1 MRRNRA
7 ALTVSQFMTNAAP
20 LYDRRNSLY
29 DRSHNNLTALPTDLP
44 LLNEYSFS
52 ITFRATTKA

>member
-20 LYDRRNSLY
+20 LYDRQISLYDRRNSLY
-29 DRSHNNLTALPTDLP
+29 DRSHNNVG
-44 LLNEYSFS
+44 SS
-52 ITFRATTKA
+52 IK